1 VAVTDKGSGR
11 ALELTVNGHVH
22 QVPDRGDTL
31 LGVLRDDLRLTGAK
45 DGCSPQGQ
53 CGCCT
58 VLVDGQPRV
67 ACVTPARRVRGR
79 SITTIEGLSAERLS
93 AWGDALC
100 ATGGSQCGFCT
111 PGIVLRLEANID
123 KTDPAVDDQEA
134 KATADQA
141 LLAHMC
147 RCTGWQTV
155 TDAFQIVRHGRA
167 AAVPE
172 MTPARAERIRLEG
185 GVPQEMSSSSA
196 LGRGGFAAD
205 TSPPGA
211 LIAVMSSEGEWCVGE
226 RLQDARQIAG
236 KIQGRR
242 TTMEHHYPIPVPD
255 GDFVA
260 TLQTTWTDPAY
271 LETDASWCEPGGDP
285 ATALGNGGAFG
296 AKTGAEVEQA
306 ARELANRHGRP
317 VLALFSR
324 EDVMRRASKRPP
336 MAAGVRADGSGAVS
350 VAVTEGA
357 ADLVE
362 ILAPSFEFAE
372 VEIPGPHTSLSI
384 RAAVWAELAILQSAL
399 QDPDVPITI
408 AAPTGGVATA
418 LGGPDGIQISVS
430 AGASLDQNALRS
442 YCVGAAHMGWSWV
455 TSEAMTTDASGEI
468 HDLTV
473 RSLGVVRSVDTPPI
487 RVEIIDD
494 PGAQP
499 VNGSDAVFAA
509 AAALAWRS
517 SGFVSRWP
525 VGLLTRSG

>member
-1 VAVTDKGSGR
+1 MTDNGSGR
-11 ALELTVNGHVH
+11 VLELTVNGHLH

-31 LGVLRDDLRLTGAK
+31 LGVLRDDLGLAGAK

-79 SITTIEGLSAERLS
+79 SIKTIEGLSDDRSS
-93 AWGDALC
+93 AWGAALC

-111 PGIVLRLEANID
+111 PGIVLRLEASLE
-123 KTDPAVDDQEA
+123 KLDPDVGEEEA
-134 KATADQA
+134 KAAADQA
-141 LLAHMC
+141 LLAHLC

-155 TDAFQIVRHGRA
+155 TDAFQLVRRCSA
-167 AAVPE
+167 ADVPE

-185 GVPQEMSSSSA
+185 GVSQEMSLASA
-196 LGRGGFAAD
+196 LGQGGFAAD
-205 TSPPGA
+205 TAPRSA
-211 LIAVMSSEGEWCVGE
+211 LIAVMDSEGQWCVGE

-306 ARELANRHGRP
+306 ARELANRHGRA
-317 VLALFSR
+317 VLALYSR

-336 MAAGVRADGSGAVS
+336 LAAGIRADGSGAVS
-350 VAVTEGA
+350 VALTQGA

-362 ILAPSFEFAE
+362 VRAPGFECAE
-372 VEIPGPHTSLSI
+372 VQIPGPPTSLSI

-399 QDPDVPITI
+399 QDHESPITI
-408 AAPTGGVATA
+408 TAPTGGVATA
-418 LGGPDGIQISVS
+418 FGGPDGIQISVS
-430 AGASLDQNALRS
+430 AGASLDEIALRS

-468 HDLTV
+468 HDLTL
-473 RSLGVVRSVDTPPI
+473 RSLGVVRAGDTPPI
-487 RVEIIDD
+487 RVQIIDD
-494 PGAQP
+494 PWAEP

-525 VGLLTRSG
+525 VGLLSSSG